1 MISLWDSAGQLVTV
15 GAHEVMVAVV
25 VSKRVMVDCASV
37 GAAVVALLHSRR
49 SITWPLTPA
58 ARAAAK
64 ANLVNM
70 AVGQAMSVLIESAD
84 GSQFRDGGLK

>member
-1 MISLWDSAGQLVTV
+1 MVEVTTVSLCDSGWAGQLVTV
-15 GAHEVMVAVV
+15 GAQLVIVAVV
-25 VSKRVMVDCASV
+25 VSKRVMVDCGSV
-37 GAAVVALLHSRR
+37 GATVVALDHSRR

-70 AVGQAMSVLIESAD
+70 LFASMV
-84 GSQFRDGGLK
+84 